1 MVEKHAFSKAKPTE
15 QMTEV
20 VLQGNQDVDKI
31 LGTLMTEVEI
41 LKNHHN
47 ELTNILQKEHAEK
60 ENMCK
65 TISQS
70 EGELKK
76 KEAELSIMEKKQTN
90 NKRQPSAKQPNN
102 LKCKNDNNYL
112 TN

>member
-1 MVEKHAFSKAKPTE
+1 MIEKHAFSKAKPIE
-15 QMTEV
+15 Q
-20 VLQGNQDVDKI
+20 
-31 LGTLMTEVEI
+31 MTEVEI

-65 TISQS
+65 TISQL

-90 NKRQPSAKQPNN
+90 NK
-102 LKCKNDNNYL
+102 DE
-112 TN
+112 